1 MAVDEK
7 YVEKV
12 TDEKIDYEAILDD
25 FGVEADYVQIGNG
38 LDLEEYEHTYLRDMY
53 DEDEC
58 TGKPILSEIYTTE
71 FTDKN
76 TGETTVNYKIDLVLK
91 DDSYEDEK
99 EAYIFPINLK
109 EENIDFDK
117 NFVQDVHNA
126 SGLYALAMGLMEL
139 KAKGISKAYNHL
151 KIVGLDNIKRQLEDY
166 DTMTVQVVEKQFG
179 KGNPF
184 NSFKII
190 SGE

>member
-7 YVEKV
+7 YIEEVRNE
-12 TDEKIDYEAILDD
+12 DEFEAILDD

-38 LDLEEYEHTYLRDMY
+38 LDLEDYEFTYLRDMY
-53 DEDEC
+53 EDDEC
-58 TGKPILSEIYTTE
+58 TGKPVLSEIYTTE

-76 TGETTVNYKIDLVLK
+76 TGETTVNFKIDLVLK
-91 DDSYEDEK
+91 DDSYEDEL
-99 EAYIFPINLK
+99 EAFIFPINLK

-117 NFVQDVHNA
+117 KLVKDVHNA

-139 KAKGISKAYNHL
+139 EAKGISKAYNHL
-151 KIVGLDNIKRQLEDY
+151 KIVGLDNIKKKLSKY
-166 DTMTVQVVEKQFG
+166 DTLTVRVVEKQFG

-184 NSFKII
+184 NAFKII